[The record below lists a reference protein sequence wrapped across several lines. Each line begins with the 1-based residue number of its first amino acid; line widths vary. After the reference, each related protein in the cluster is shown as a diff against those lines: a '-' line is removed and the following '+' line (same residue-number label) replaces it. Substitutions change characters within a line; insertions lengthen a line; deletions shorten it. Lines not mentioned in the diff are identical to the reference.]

1 VFGWTRRLFKTGVE
15 LFEYLVFMTVC
26 AAGMVHA
33 SWLWIAIGAL
43 TLILVTWARWREIFE
58 KAERIDRQYRVMGA
72 LALWRAGLP
81 GLSMRLYAKA
91 HHVALVLGAK
101 FGRTVY
107 FSPSPISSVW
117 RRSGFGLM

>member
-1 VFGWTRRLFKTGVE
+1 LFKTWIE
-15 LFEYLVFMTVC
+15 LFEYLVFMSVC

-33 SWLWIAIGAL
+33 SSLWIAIGAL
-43 TLILVTWARWREIFE
+43 TLFLVTWTRWREIFE
-58 KAERIDRQYRVMGA
+58 KAGRIDRQYRAMGA

-101 FGRTVY
+101 FGQDCLFLAVAY
-107 FSPSPISSVW
+107 LLGMAAKWFWFDVV
-117 RRSGFGLM
+117 GQGV